1 MWHNTGV
8 SPALEW
14 RVFYNTLSPAR
25 TFTPFNLAGP
35 ERHCSMEDTMVR
47 DKYTDKF
54 MTLIESNV
62 LSYSVASTR
71 IEVRK
76 LLKAYF
82 MEQIADYS
90 ESAAVAHMTLEDNME
105 AIEQGR
111 SL

>member
-1 MWHNTGV
+1 MGV
-8 SPALEW
+8 SPAPEW
-14 RVFYNTLSPAR
+14 RVIKNALSPAR

-35 ERHCSMEDTMVR
+35 ERLCSMEVTMVR
-47 DKYTDKF
+47 DKYTEKLMDVVEKA
-54 MTLIESNV
+54 TLN
-62 LSYSVASTR
+62 YSLASTR

-90 ESAAVAHMTLEDNME
+90 ESVAVAHMTLEDNME